1 MLARMR
7 IVVLGAVLF
16 TIALASPAH
25 AQPGRFGRPVA
36 PADTLHRTLQG
47 PWQLWGIAGIGWLAS
62 PTDVR
67 RRYNGGLD
75 VGLAG
80 DRRFADRVAAR
91 ARVDF
96 DDLPSNKPDAVVIN
110 GIAYTTNV
118 DYGHGWRL
126 AATGGGA
133 LRVWNHLWL
142 EGEAGG
148 GYYKNGLGTNTYQ
161 DLVTNTTVPVPD
173 RSGWGATWGAGA
185 RYEFQPGRRDRVLG
199 EFRFGSMDRDGMQLR
214 FYSIRAG
221 YRLF

>member
-7 IVVLGAVLF
+7 IVLPAALLF
-16 TIALASPAH
+16 LLAFSPPAH

-36 PADTLHRTLQG
+36 PPDTLHRTLGG
-47 PWQLWGIAGIGWLAS
+47 PWQLWGIAGFGWLAS
-62 PTDVR
+62 PSDVR
-67 RRYNGGLD
+67 KRYGGGLD

-80 DRRFADRVAAR
+80 DRRFQDRVALR

-96 DDLPSNKPDAVVIN
+96 DDLPSNKPDAVILN
-110 GIAYTTNV
+110 GIAYATNV

-148 GYYKNGLGTNTYQ
+148 GYYKNGLGTNFYQ
-161 DLVTNTTVPVPD
+161 DLVTNTVVPVPD
-173 RSGWGATWGAGA
+173 RSGWGTTWGAGA
-185 RYEFQPGRRDRVLG
+185 RYEFQPARRDRVLG